1 MKESGLPTLVLID
14 IDGTLVHTGGAG
26 RFALERMFVELFN
39 VDGAFDSYS
48 FSGKT
53 DQQILADAF
62 ATWFDRKPTQEELE
76 AARDRYLELLV
87 VALDETAHL
96 LQLCPGIPELLDALE
111 ERNVPMGLAT
121 GNLKEGSRH
130 KLEAAN
136 LWHRFPFGG
145 FGSDA
150 IDRAELTTM
159 GANRG
164 RALAGYPI
172 PDDRVFV
179 IGDSNLD
186 IDAARRS
193 NFQSIAV
200 ATGWHPKEDLLVQN
214 PDHFFDDLSDT
225 AAVLKAMG
233 LH

>member
-1 MKESGLPTLVLID
+1 MPPKLPTLVLID

-26 RFALERMFVELFN
+26 RFALERMFTELFGVEN
-39 VDGAFDSYS
+39 AFDNYS

-53 DQQILADAF
+53 DQQIMADAF
-62 ATWFDRKPTQEELE
+62 DLWFNREPKQEELQE
-76 AARDRYLELLV
+76 ARDRYLEQLV
-87 VALDETAHL
+87 VCLEETAHL
-96 LQLCPGIPELLDALE
+96 LKLCPGVPELLDALE
-111 ERNVPMGLAT
+111 ERKVPTGLAT
-121 GNLKEGSRH
+121 GNLQEGSRH

-150 IDRAELTTM
+150 IDRAELTTI

-164 RALAGYPI
+164 RALAGYAV

-179 IGDSNLD
+179 IGDSDLD

-200 ATGWHPKEDLLVQN
+200 ATGWHSKEELQAEN
-214 PDHFFDDLSDT
+214 PDHLFEDLSDT
-225 AAVLKAMG
+225 AAVLAAMG
-233 LH
+233 L